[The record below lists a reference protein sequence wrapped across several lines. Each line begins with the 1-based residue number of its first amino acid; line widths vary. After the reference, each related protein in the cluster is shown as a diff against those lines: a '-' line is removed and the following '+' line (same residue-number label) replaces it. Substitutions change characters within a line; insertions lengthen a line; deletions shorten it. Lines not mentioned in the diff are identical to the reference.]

1 MCLEG
6 ECQKS
11 LACEEG
17 EPRNPSR
24 EDRATEEV
32 LGGVGIWSKESDLSI
47 SLLARNKDK
56 RTKDWVNFTRSDI
69 FDEDL
74 QDQIENAIQCVDNDK
89 TVPRYIIEGESEV
102 AGPSGINNNRR
113 VKKPMSKSNLVKVI
127 IDDKEVDLRLE
138 PSLTDPNEK
147 DTPVAVHPS
156 PIKVSA
162 EKDSQEL
169 SLNIDPGVHCT
180 RLRLAPTP
188 DSSQE
193 KVATTR
199 K

>member
-1 MCLEG
+1 MRKVNQETPHVRTEQQRRFLG
-6 ECQKS
+6 E
-11 LACEEG
+11 LASG
-17 EPRNPSR
+17 ASQ
-24 EDRATEEV
+24 
-32 LGGVGIWSKESDLSI
+32 ESDLSI

-56 RTKDWVNFTRSDI
+56 RTKDWVNFTISDI

-74 QDQIENAIQCVDNDK
+74 QDQIENAIQCVDNDT
-89 TVPRYIIEGESEV
+89 TVPRDIVKGESEV
-102 AGPSGINNNRR
+102 AGPSGINNYRR

-127 IDDKEVDLRLE
+127 IDDKEIDLRLE

-169 SLNIDPGVHCT
+169 ELSLNIDPGVHCT

>member
-1 MCLEG
+1 MRKVNQETPHVRTEQQRRFLG
-6 ECQKS
+6 ELTSGASQ
-11 LACEEG
+11 
-17 EPRNPSR
+17 
-24 EDRATEEV
+24 
-32 LGGVGIWSKESDLSI
+32 ESDLSI
-47 SLLARNKDK
+47 SLLTRNKDK
-56 RTKDWVNFTRSDI
+56 RTKDWVPRDI
-69 FDEDL
+69 
-74 QDQIENAIQCVDNDK
+74 VK
-89 TVPRYIIEGESEV
+89 GESEV
-102 AGPSGINNNRR
+102 AGPSGINNYRR

-156 PIKVSA
+156 PIKVFA
-162 EKDSQEL
+162 EKDSQELEL